1 MLVLASVGRGV
12 SLNAVSERAEPGRID
27 LIARA
32 RTPAEV
38 EACVRALRVHPRFKE
53 AMRRM
58 TLGLLEFNERYQSQ
72 MRAFPD
78 LAALALGGLAI
89 HLHSSGRLYHRGLQA
104 MMGSDGKGGVI
115 SGGRATAVLW
125 RMRSL
130 ALIAPDS
137 AFERGKQRFYK
148 PQPAMVETYRSH
160 TRATLEAL
168 ALLDERAARL
178 LEAWRDEA
186 TFLRLNSAMIEL
198 LLASIARKDV
208 NQQPLHGV
216 SYMALGI
223 PITLSIVAPAFE
235 SGLVA
240 EGPVSVSLSAV
251 ARRWDVSRPH
261 ARRIVQRLERAGLR
275 IDPADSQRYILT
287 PAFRDAFERY
297 FCASFQLSIDSIE
310 ACNAALRRIEGGP
323 RQ

>member
-1 MLVLASVGRGV
+1 
-12 SLNAVSERAEPGRID
+12 LNVAAERADKSPID
-27 LIARA
+27 LLARA
-32 RTPAEV
+32 RTPAEIA
-38 EACVRALRVHPRFKE
+38 ECVRALRAHPRFDE

-58 TLGLLEFNERYQSQ
+58 TFGLLEFNERYQSQ

-104 MMGSDGKGGVI
+104 MMGSGGKGGVI

-130 ALIAPDS
+130 GLIAPDS
-137 AFERGKQRFYK
+137 DFERGKQRFYK
-148 PQPAMVETYRSH
+148 PQPAMVETYRAY

-168 ALLDERAARL
+168 ALLDERAARV
-178 LEAWRDEA
+178 LETWEDET
-186 TFLRLNSAMIEL
+186 TFLRLNSLMIEL

-216 SYMALGI
+216 SYMAQGI
-223 PITLSIVAPAFE
+223 PVTLSIIAPTLE

-240 EGPVSVSLSAV
+240 QGPVTVSLSAI
-251 ARRWDVSRPH
+251 ARKWGVSRPH
-261 ARRIVQRLERAGLR
+261 ARRIVERLERAGLR

-287 PAFRDAFERY
+287 PAFRDAIERY
-297 FCASFQLSIDSIE
+297 FCASFQLSIDGI
-310 ACNAALRRIEGGP
+310 ARM
-323 RQ
+323 